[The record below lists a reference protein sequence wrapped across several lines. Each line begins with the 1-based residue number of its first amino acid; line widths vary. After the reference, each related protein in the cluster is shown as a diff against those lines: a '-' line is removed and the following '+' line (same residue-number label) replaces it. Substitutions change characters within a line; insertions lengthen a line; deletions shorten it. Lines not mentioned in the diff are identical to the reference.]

1 MIRGIWKVVSA
12 KETAGFEDNVDVTD
26 YLGSVWTFSEKEITI
41 KKGKPETKLAY
52 ALDPGKKPKEIDLG
66 KDLMGKKEN
75 QPFLGIYKLDG
86 DRLTIC
92 YTVLN
97 TRPTDFSMGK
107 GIASV
112 KRLVVLTR
120 KKK

>member
-1 MIRGIWKVVSA
+1 SDRERCRLEQRRIRRPVFGAEDDEKRADAGMIRGIWKVVSA

-26 YLGSVWTFSEKEITI
+26 YLGSVWTFSEKGITI

-75 QPFLGIYKLDG
+75 QPFLGIY
-86 DRLTIC
+86 
-92 YTVLN
+92 
-97 TRPTDFSMGK
+97 
-107 GIASV
+107 
-112 KRLVVLTR
+112 
-120 KKK
+120 